1 MANEQKGVGMKQGT
15 ILDDHKGEGCTILV
29 VDDDA
34 AMRALLVEALQED
47 GCRVVESSD
56 GVEALAVLPTFM
68 PKVIVTDL
76 KLPGG
81 GYLYLRLL
89 RAAAP
94 QSSIVV
100 VTAYGDSQSKAKVL
114 ECGAQGYFEKPL
126 HLKDLK
132 QWISQMCL
140 VNPCRNMQ

>member
-1 MANEQKGVGMKQGT
+1 MKQVT
-15 ILDDHKGEGCTILV
+15 TLDDEQDEGCTILV
-29 VDDDA
+29 VDDDS
-34 AMRALLVEALQED
+34 AMRALLVEVLQEN
-47 GCRVVESSD
+47 GCRVVESAN
-56 GVEALAVLPTFM
+56 GTEALAALPHFM

-76 KLPGG
+76 KLPDG

-100 VTAYGDSQSKAKVL
+100 VTAYGDSQSKAKSL

-132 QWISQMCL
+132 KWICQMCL
-140 VNPCRNMQ
+140 VNSCGNLS